1 MSLGALII
9 ETSIV
14 NVQSK
19 NTDAHIAKKSKSTHK
34 SLDDNWIKLAEYV
47 TFSLFFF

>member
-14 NVQSK
+14 HVQS
-19 NTDAHIAKKSKSTHK
+19 NNIDAQIAKKSKTTHK
-34 SLDDNWIKLAEYV
+34 SLDNDWIKLAEYV
-47 TFSLFFF
+47 TFLT